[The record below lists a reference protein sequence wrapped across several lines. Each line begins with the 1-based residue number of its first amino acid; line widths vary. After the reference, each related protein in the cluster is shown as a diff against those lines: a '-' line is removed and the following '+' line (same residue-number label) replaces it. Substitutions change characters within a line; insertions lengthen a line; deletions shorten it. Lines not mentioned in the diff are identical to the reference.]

1 MVKNRKKK
9 NMKHFV
15 VLSVFLKRNFFS
27 SKSSIPLTTFVFD
40 YFIYYYIND
49 AMM

>member
-1 MVKNRKKK
+1 
-9 NMKHFV
+9 MKHFV
-15 VLSVFLKRNFFS
+15 VLSIFLLKRNFFS

-40 YFIYYYIND
+40 NFIYYYYYIND